1 MIVSIIIILFLL
13 QSLIL
18 LSYKSFNE
26 LSLRSLIVPGT
37 DDVEESARNA
47 KEVNKILSFQRIIL
61 VVLIILNT
69 SLLNIAF
76 NNFFEI
82 NEFATIVLSSLCALF
97 YLLVINTFLNLIPN
111 SVLSKLIILSI
122 LLKSIATKVNISNG
136 NSSISDS
143 GNDNSDELEVFE
155 AAGLSVDN
163 EEMEM
168 IKGILK
174 MDVVKVRE
182 IMKPRVDLVTIEEN
196 SDLNS
201 LTELISDS
209 GYSKIPVIGESI
221 DDVKGIVYA
230 KDTLKMHLGA
240 NKSLS
245 VSEIMRPAIFV
256 PESQNLEQLLS
267 EFQEKR
273 TRIAIVIDEHGGISG
288 LVTVTDL
295 IEEIVGELVD
305 EFDEAENSFYR
316 INQNNMI
323 VDAKVSISDLNDE
336 IGSSI
341 ELNGYDTIGGL
352 VYKELGKMPSVG
364 DRVSFEGIEIVV
376 QSTIGRR
383 IGKLR
388 IRTKEKRNVL
398 PFLFY

>member
-1 MIVSIIIILFLL
+1 MIISIIAILFLF

-18 LSYKSFNE
+18 LSYQSFND
-26 LSLRSLIVPGT
+26 LSLRSLIVPET

-47 KEVNKILSFQRIIL
+47 KEVNKILSIERIIL
-61 VVLIILNT
+61 LVLIILNT

-76 NNFFEI
+76 NNFLNI
-82 NEFATIVLSSLCALF
+82 NEMVTIILSSFSAFF
-97 YLLVINTFLNLIPN
+97 YLLAINTILNLIPN
-111 SVLSKLIILSI
+111 SFLSKFIIVSI
-122 LLKSIATKVNISNG
+122 FLKSITAKINLSNG
-136 NSSISDS
+136 NLSISDS
-143 GNDNSDELEVFE
+143 ENDNSDELEVFE

-163 EEMEM
+163 DEMEM

-182 IMKPRVDLVTIEEN
+182 IMKPRVDLVAIEEN
-196 SDLNS
+196 SNLNS
-201 LTELISDS
+201 LTELISES

-230 KDTLKMHLGA
+230 KDTLKMHLGV

-245 VSEIMRPAIFV
+245 ISEIMRPAIFV

-267 EFQEKR
+267 EFQDKR

-305 EFDEAENSFYR
+305 EFDEAENVFYR

-388 IRTKEKRNVL
+388 IRTK
-398 PFLFY
+398 

>member
-1 MIVSIIIILFLL
+1 MIVSIIVILFLL

-18 LSYKSFNE
+18 LSYKSFND
-26 LSLRSLIVPGT
+26 LSLRSLIVPET

-47 KEVNKILSFQRIIL
+47 KEVSKILSIERIIL
-61 VVLIILNT
+61 VILIILNT

-76 NNFFEI
+76 NNFLII
-82 NEFATIVLSSLCALF
+82 NYILTIILSSFSAFF
-97 YLLVINTFLNLIPN
+97 YLLAINTILNLIPN
-111 SVLSKLIILSI
+111 SVLSKFIIVSI
-122 LLKSIATKVNISNG
+122 LLKSITAKINLSNG

-143 GNDNSDELEVFE
+143 ENDNSDELEVFE

-163 EEMEM
+163 DEMEM

-182 IMKPRVDLVTIEEN
+182 IMKPRVDLVAIEEN
-196 SDLNS
+196 SNLNS
-201 LTELISDS
+201 LTELISES

-230 KDTLKMHLGA
+230 KDTLKMHLGV

-245 VSEIMRPAIFV
+245 ISEIMRPAIFV

-267 EFQEKR
+267 EFQDKR

-305 EFDEAENSFYR
+305 EFDEAENVFYR

-364 DRVSFEGIEIVV
+364 DRVSFEGIEIVI
-376 QSTIGRR
+376 QSTMGRR

-388 IRTKEKRNVL
+388 IRTK
-398 PFLFY
+398 

>member
-1 MIVSIIIILFLL
+1 MILAIILFLIL
-13 QSLIL
+13 VQFLIFS
-18 LSYKSFNE
+18 SYEFLNN
-26 LSLRSLIVPGT
+26 LPIRSLLIPET

-47 KEVNKILSFQRIIL
+47 KEVNKILSYLRVFIL
-61 VVLIILNT
+61 LLTVLTT
-69 SLLNIAF
+69 SLLHLLYSEYISSNQIL
-76 NNFFEI
+76 I
-82 NEFATIVLSSLCALF
+82 ITLSSITSILYLF
-97 YLLVINTFLNLIPN
+97 LLNLFF
-111 SVLSKLIILSI
+111 KLIPDIFLEKFIFISKIIKALSSKFVF
-122 LLKSIATKVNISNG
+122 LNG
-136 NSSISDS
+136 NSNF
-143 GNDNSDELEVFE
+143 NDEHKNGSDEIEVFE

-182 IMKPRVDLVTIEEN
+182 IMKPRVDLVAIEKN
-196 SDLNS
+196 SKLNN
-201 LTELISDS
+201 LTQLISDS

-230 KDTLKMHLGA
+230 KDTLKMHL
-240 NKSLS
+240 NTDKSLTI
-245 VSEIMRPAIFV
+245 SEIMRPAIFV

-267 EFQEKR
+267 EFQDKR

-305 EFDEAENSFYR
+305 EFDEAENIFYR
-316 INQNNMI
+316 INTNNLI

-341 ELNGYDTIGGL
+341 QINGYDTIGGL
-352 VYKELGKMPSVG
+352 VYKELGKMPAVG
-364 DRVSFEGIEIVV
+364 DKVSFEGIEIVV

-388 IRTKEKRNVL
+388 IRTK
-398 PFLFY
+398 

>member
-1 MIVSIIIILFLL
+1 MIVSIIVILFLL

-18 LSYKSFNE
+18 LSYKSFND
-26 LSLRSLIVPGT
+26 LSLRSLIVPET

-47 KEVNKILSFQRIIL
+47 KEVSKILSIERIIL
-61 VVLIILNT
+61 VILIILNT

-76 NNFFEI
+76 NNFLII
-82 NEFATIVLSSLCALF
+82 NYILTIILSSFSAFF
-97 YLLVINTFLNLIPN
+97 YLLAINTILNLIPN
-111 SVLSKLIILSI
+111 SVLSKFIIVSI
-122 LLKSIATKVNISNG
+122 LLKSITAKINLSNG

-143 GNDNSDELEVFE
+143 ENDNSDELEVFE

-163 EEMEM
+163 DEMEM

-182 IMKPRVDLVTIEEN
+182 IMKPRVDLVAIEEN
-196 SDLNS
+196 SNLNS
-201 LTELISDS
+201 LTELISES

-230 KDTLKMHLGA
+230 KDTLKMHLGV

-245 VSEIMRPAIFV
+245 ISEIMRPAIFV

-305 EFDEAENSFYR
+305 EFDEAENVFYR

-388 IRTKEKRNVL
+388 IRTK
-398 PFLFY
+398 

>member
-1 MIVSIIIILFLL
+1 MILIIILLLFLVQFL
-13 QSLIL
+13 IISSYESLNN
-18 LSYKSFNE
+18 LSI
-26 LSLRSLIVPGT
+26 RSLLIPET
-37 DDVEESARNA
+37 DDVEESAKNT
-47 KEVNKILSFQRIIL
+47 KEVNRILSYSRIL
-61 VVLIILNT
+61 VIITVVFTT
-69 SLLNIAF
+69 SLLH
-76 NNFFEI
+76 
-82 NEFATIVLSSLCALF
+82 LF
-97 YLLVINTFLNLIPN
+97 YSENTSSNQFILIAMSSITSILYLSFLNLFFKFIPEQILEKF
-111 SVLSKLIILSI
+111 VFVSKLIRFLSSK
-122 LLKSIATKVNISNG
+122 LYLNG
-136 NSSISDS
+136 NSNHNDLDNNGS
-143 GNDNSDELEVFE
+143 GELEVFE
-155 AAGLSVDN
+155 AAGLTVDN

-182 IMKPRVDLVTIEEN
+182 IMKPRVDLVAIEEG
-196 SDLNS
+196 SSLKK

-230 KDTLKMHLGA
+230 KDTLKLHL
-240 NKSLS
+240 NTDKSLTI
-245 VSEIMRPAIFV
+245 SEIMRPAIFV

-267 EFQEKR
+267 EFQDKR
-273 TRIAIVIDEHGGISG
+273 TRIAIVLDEHGGISG

-305 EFDEAENSFYR
+305 EFDEAENIFYR
-316 INQNNMI
+316 INSNNLI
-323 VDAKVSISDLNDE
+323 VDAKVSISELNNE

-341 ELNGYDTIGGL
+341 QINGYDTIGGL

-364 DRVSFEGIEIVV
+364 DKVSFAGIEIVV

-388 IRTKEKRNVL
+388 IKTK
-398 PFLFY
+398 

>member
-1 MIVSIIIILFLL
+1 MIISIIIILFLL

-26 LSLRSLIVPGT
+26 LSLRSLIVPET

-182 IMKPRVDLVTIEEN
+182 IMKPRVDLVAIEEN

-230 KDTLKMHLGA
+230 KGTLKMHLGA

-245 VSEIMRPAIFV
+245 LSDIMSRAIFV

-388 IRTKEKRNVL
+388 IRTK
-398 PFLFY
+398 

>member
-26 LSLRSLIVPGT
+26 LSLRSLIVPET

-136 NSSISDS
+136 NSNVSDS
-143 GNDNSDELEVFE
+143 ENDNSDELEVFE

-182 IMKPRVDLVTIEEN
+182 IMKPRVDLVAIEEN

-240 NKSLS
+240 NKSLTI
-245 VSEIMRPAIFV
+245 SEIMRPAIFV

-388 IRTKEKRNVL
+388 IRTK
-398 PFLFY
+398 

>member
-1 MIVSIIIILFLL
+1 MILAIILFLIL
-13 QSLIL
+13 VQFLIFS
-18 LSYKSFNE
+18 SYEFLNN
-26 LSLRSLIVPGT
+26 LPIRSLLIPET

-47 KEVNKILSFQRIIL
+47 KEVNKILSYLRVFIL
-61 VVLIILNT
+61 LLTVLTT
-69 SLLNIAF
+69 SLLHLLYSEYISSNQIL
-76 NNFFEI
+76 I
-82 NEFATIVLSSLCALF
+82 ITLSSITSILYLF
-97 YLLVINTFLNLIPN
+97 LLNLFF
-111 SVLSKLIILSI
+111 KLIPDIFLEKFIFISKIIKALSSKFVF
-122 LLKSIATKVNISNG
+122 LNG
-136 NSSISDS
+136 NSNF
-143 GNDNSDELEVFE
+143 NDEHKNGSDEIEVFE

-182 IMKPRVDLVTIEEN
+182 IMKPRVDLVAIEEG
-196 SDLNS
+196 SSLKK

-230 KDTLKMHLGA
+230 KDTLKLHL
-240 NKSLS
+240 NTDKSLTI
-245 VSEIMRPAIFV
+245 SEIMRPAIFV

-267 EFQEKR
+267 EFQDKR
-273 TRIAIVIDEHGGISG
+273 TRIAIVLDEHGGISG

-305 EFDEAENSFYR
+305 EFDEAENIFYR
-316 INQNNMI
+316 INSNNLI
-323 VDAKVSISDLNDE
+323 VDAKVSISELNNE

-341 ELNGYDTIGGL
+341 QINGYDTIGGL

-364 DRVSFEGIEIVV
+364 DKVSFAGIEIVV

-388 IRTKEKRNVL
+388 IKTK
-398 PFLFY
+398 

>member
-26 LSLRSLIVPGT
+26 LSLRSLIVPET

-136 NSSISDS
+136 NSSISES

-182 IMKPRVDLVTIEEN
+182 IMKPRVDLVAIEEN

-245 VSEIMRPAIFV
+245 ISEIMRPAIFV

-388 IRTKEKRNVL
+388 IRTK
-398 PFLFY
+398 

>member
-1 MIVSIIIILFLL
+1 MILIVILFLFSIQFL
-13 QSLIL
+13 LISSYESLNNLSIRTL
-18 LSYKSFNE
+18 L
-26 LSLRSLIVPGT
+26 VPET
-37 DDVEESARNA
+37 DDVEESAKNT
-47 KEVNKILSFQRIIL
+47 KEVNRILSYLRI
-61 VVLIILNT
+61 LIIIAVVFTT
-69 SLLNIAF
+69 SLLHIFYSENISSNQFILIA
-76 NNFFEI
+76 I
-82 NEFATIVLSSLCALF
+82 SSITSILYLS
-97 YLLVINTFLNLIPN
+97 VLNLFFKYIPEQ
-111 SVLSKLIILSI
+111 LLGKFIFISKLIRFLSSKFY
-122 LLKSIATKVNISNG
+122 LNG
-136 NSSISDS
+136 NSNSNHQENN
-143 GNDNSDELEVFE
+143 GSDELEVFE

-182 IMKPRVDLVTIEEN
+182 IMKPRVDLVAIEEDSN
-196 SDLNS
+196 LEK
-201 LTELISDS
+201 LTQLISDS

-230 KDTLKMHLGA
+230 KDTLKMHL
-240 NKSLS
+240 NTDKSLTI
-245 VSEIMRPAIFV
+245 SEIMRPAIFV

-267 EFQEKR
+267 EFQDKR

-305 EFDEAENSFYR
+305 EFDEAENTFYR
-316 INQNNMI
+316 INSNNLI
-323 VDAKVSISDLNDE
+323 VDAKVSISALNDE

-341 ELNGYDTIGGL
+341 QINGYDTVGGL

-364 DRVSFEGIEIVV
+364 DRVSFEGIEIVI
-376 QSTIGRR
+376 QSTLGRR

-388 IRTKEKRNVL
+388 VRTK
-398 PFLFY
+398 

>member
-1 MIVSIIIILFLL
+1 MIIVIILFLSFM
-13 QSLIL
+13 QFFIISSYESLNNL
-18 LSYKSFNE
+18 PV
-26 LSLRSLIVPGT
+26 RSLLIPET

-47 KEVNKILSFQRIIL
+47 KDVNKILSYIRILI
-61 VVLIILNT
+61 VLLAIFTT
-69 SLLNIAF
+69 SLLHLLYSEHISSNQIIVITLSSITSILYLF
-76 NNFFEI
+76 LLNFFFKLI
-82 NEFATIVLSSLCALF
+82 PDRFLKKFIFVAKIIKFLSSKF
-97 YLLVINTFLNLIPN
+97 IF
-111 SVLSKLIILSI
+111 
-122 LLKSIATKVNISNG
+122 NG
-136 NSSISDS
+136 NSNHKDE
-143 GNDNSDELEVFE
+143 DNNGSDELEVFE

-182 IMKPRVDLVTIEEN
+182 IMKPRVDLVAIEEN
-196 SDLNS
+196 SNLNK
-201 LTELISDS
+201 LTQLISDS

-221 DDVKGIVYA
+221 DEVKGILYA
-230 KDTLKMHLGA
+230 KDTLKMHL
-240 NKSLS
+240 NIDKSLTI
-245 VSEIMRPAIFV
+245 SEIMRPAIFV

-267 EFQEKR
+267 EFQDKR

-305 EFDEAENSFYR
+305 EFDEAENIFYR
-316 INQNNMI
+316 INTNNLI

-341 ELNGYDTIGGL
+341 QINGYDTIGGL

-364 DRVSFEGIEIVV
+364 DKVSFEGIEIVV

-388 IRTKEKRNVL
+388 IRTK
-398 PFLFY
+398 

>member
-1 MIVSIIIILFLL
+1 MIIAIIIISLILQLLFLL
-13 QSLIL
+13 
-18 LSYKSFNE
+18 SYQTFND
-26 LSLRSLIVPGT
+26 LSLRSFIITET

-47 KEVNKILSFQRIIL
+47 KEVNRILSLLRTVLI
-61 VVLIILNT
+61 VLIIINT
-69 SLLNIAF
+69 SLLNIAYL
-76 NNFFEI
+76 NYLDI
-82 NEFATIVLSSLCALF
+82 NEVLIIILSSFSSLF
-97 YLLVINTFLNLIPN
+97 YLLTVKTILSLIPN
-111 SVLSKLIILSI
+111 SVLGKFIIVSI
-122 LLKSIATKVNISNG
+122 LIKTIAGKINLTNG
-136 NSSISDS
+136 NSNVSDS
-143 GNDNSDELEVFE
+143 ENDNSDELEVFE

-182 IMKPRVDLVTIEEN
+182 IMKPRVDLVAIEEN

-230 KDTLKMHLGA
+230 KDTLKMHLGV

-245 VSEIMRPAIFV
+245 ISEIMRPAIFV

-305 EFDEAENSFYR
+305 EFDDAENSFYR

-388 IRTKEKRNVL
+388 IRTK
-398 PFLFY
+398 

>member
-18 LSYKSFNE
+18 LSYNSFNE
-26 LSLRSLIVPGT
+26 LSLRSLIVPET

-47 KEVNKILSFQRIIL
+47 KEVNKILSFLRIIL

-182 IMKPRVDLVTIEEN
+182 IMKPRVDLVAIEEN

-245 VSEIMRPAIFV
+245 ISEIMRPAIFV

-388 IRTKEKRNVL
+388 IRTK
-398 PFLFY
+398 

>member
-1 MIVSIIIILFLL
+1 MIISIIAILFLF

-18 LSYKSFNE
+18 LSYQSFND
-26 LSLRSLIVPGT
+26 LSLRSLIVPET

-182 IMKPRVDLVTIEEN
+182 IMKPRVDLVAIEEN

-245 VSEIMRPAIFV
+245 ISEIMRPAIFV

-267 EFQEKR
+267 EFQDKR

-305 EFDEAENSFYR
+305 EFDEAENVFYR

-352 VYKELGKMPSVG
+352 SL
-364 DRVSFEGIEIVV
+364 IHI
-376 QSTIGRR
+376 
-383 IGKLR
+383 
-388 IRTKEKRNVL
+388 
-398 PFLFY
+398 

>member
-1 MIVSIIIILFLL
+1 MIISMIILLLLL
-13 QSLIL
+13 QLLVL
-18 LSYKSFNE
+18 LSYQTFND
-26 LSLRSLIVPGT
+26 LSLRSLIIPET
-37 DDVEESARNA
+37 DDVEESTRNA
-47 KEVNKILSFQRIIL
+47 KEVNKILSVVRTILIVFII
-61 VVLIILNT
+61 INT
-69 SLLNIAF
+69 SLLNIAYL
-76 NNFFEI
+76 NYLDLNDLV
-82 NEFATIVLSSLCALF
+82 TIILSSFSSLF
-97 YLLVINTFLNLIPN
+97 FLLAINTIFNLIPN
-111 SVLSKLIILSI
+111 TVLGKFIFTSI
-122 LLKSIATKVNISNG
+122 LIKAIAAKINLTNG
-136 NSSISDS
+136 NSGVSDS
-143 GNDNSDELEVFE
+143 ENDNSDELEVFE

-182 IMKPRVDLVTIEEN
+182 IMKPRVDLVAIEEN
-196 SDLNS
+196 SNLNS

-230 KDTLKMHLGA
+230 KDTLKMHLGV

-245 VSEIMRPAIFV
+245 ISEIMRPAIYV

-305 EFDEAENSFYR
+305 EFDEAENIFYR

-323 VDAKVSISDLNDE
+323 VDARVSISDLNNE

-341 ELNGYDTIGGL
+341 ELNGYDTLGGL

-388 IRTKEKRNVL
+388 IRTK
-398 PFLFY
+398 

>member
-1 MIVSIIIILFLL
+1 MIIVIILFLSFM
-13 QSLIL
+13 QFFVISSYESLNN
-18 LSYKSFNE
+18 LSV
-26 LSLRSLIVPGT
+26 RSLLIPET

-47 KEVNKILSFQRIIL
+47 KEVNKILSYIRILI
-61 VVLIILNT
+61 VLLAIFTT
-69 SLLNIAF
+69 SLLHLLYS
-76 NNFFEI
+76 EHI
-82 NEFATIVLSSLCALF
+82 NSNQIIVITLSSITSILYLF
-97 YLLVINTFLNLIPN
+97 LLNFLFKLIPDRFLKKFIF
-111 SVLSKLIILSI
+111 VAKIIKFLSSKFIF
-122 LLKSIATKVNISNG
+122 NG
-136 NSSISDS
+136 NSNHKDEYNN
-143 GNDNSDELEVFE
+143 GSDELEVFE

-182 IMKPRVDLVTIEEN
+182 IMKPRVDLVAIEEN
-196 SDLNS
+196 SNLNK
-201 LTELISDS
+201 LTQLISDS
-209 GYSKIPVIGESI
+209 GYSKIPVIGETI
-221 DDVKGIVYA
+221 DEVKGILYA
-230 KDTLKMHLGA
+230 KDTLKMHL
-240 NKSLS
+240 NTDKSLTI
-245 VSEIMRPAIFV
+245 SEIMRPAIFV

-267 EFQEKR
+267 EFQDKR

-305 EFDEAENSFYR
+305 EFDEAENIFYR
-316 INQNNMI
+316 INSNNLI

-341 ELNGYDTIGGL
+341 QINGYDTIGGL
-352 VYKELGKMPSVG
+352 VYKELGKMPAVG
-364 DRVSFEGIEIVV
+364 DKVSFEGIEIVV

-388 IRTKEKRNVL
+388 IRTK
-398 PFLFY
+398 

>member
-1 MIVSIIIILFLL
+1 MIIVIILFL
-13 QSLIL
+13 SLMQFFIIS
-18 LSYKSFNE
+18 SYE
-26 LSLRSLIVPGT
+26 SLNNLPVRSLLIPET

-47 KEVNKILSFQRIIL
+47 KEVNKILSYIRILI
-61 VVLIILNT
+61 VLLAIFTT
-69 SLLNIAF
+69 SLLHLLYSEHISSNQIIVITLSSITSILYLF
-76 NNFFEI
+76 LLNFFFKLI
-82 NEFATIVLSSLCALF
+82 PDRFLKKFIFVAKIIKFLSSKF
-97 YLLVINTFLNLIPN
+97 IF
-111 SVLSKLIILSI
+111 
-122 LLKSIATKVNISNG
+122 NG
-136 NSSISDS
+136 NSSHKDE
-143 GNDNSDELEVFE
+143 DNNGSDELEVFE

-182 IMKPRVDLVTIEEN
+182 IMKPRVDLVAIEEN
-196 SDLNS
+196 SNLNK
-201 LTELISDS
+201 LTQLISDS
-209 GYSKIPVIGESI
+209 GYSKIPVIGETI
-221 DDVKGIVYA
+221 DEVKGILYA
-230 KDTLKMHLGA
+230 KDTLKMHL
-240 NKSLS
+240 NTDKSLTI
-245 VSEIMRPAIFV
+245 SEIMRPAIFV

-267 EFQEKR
+267 EFQDKR

-305 EFDEAENSFYR
+305 EFDEAENIFYR
-316 INQNNMI
+316 INSNNLI

-341 ELNGYDTIGGL
+341 QINGYDTIGGL
-352 VYKELGKMPSVG
+352 VYKELGKMPAVG
-364 DRVSFEGIEIVV
+364 DKVSFEGIEIVV

-388 IRTKEKRNVL
+388 IRTK
-398 PFLFY
+398 

>member
-1 MIVSIIIILFLL
+1 MIISIIVILFLL

-18 LSYKSFNE
+18 LSYQSFND
-26 LSLRSLIVPGT
+26 LSLRSLIVPET

-47 KEVNKILSFQRIIL
+47 KEVNKILSIERIIL
-61 VVLIILNT
+61 LVLIILNT

-76 NNFFEI
+76 NDFLNI
-82 NEFATIVLSSLCALF
+82 NEMATIILSSFSAFF
-97 YLLVINTFLNLIPN
+97 YLLAINTILNLIPN
-111 SVLSKLIILSI
+111 SFLSKFIIVSI
-122 LLKSIATKVNISNG
+122 LLKSITAKINLSNG
-136 NSSISDS
+136 NLSISDS
-143 GNDNSDELEVFE
+143 ENDNSDELEVFE

-163 EEMEM
+163 DEMEM

-182 IMKPRVDLVTIEEN
+182 IMKPRVDLVAIEEN
-196 SDLNS
+196 SNLNS
-201 LTELISDS
+201 LTELISES

-230 KDTLKMHLGA
+230 KDTLKMHLGV

-245 VSEIMRPAIFV
+245 ISEIMRPAIFV

-267 EFQEKR
+267 EFQDKR

-305 EFDEAENSFYR
+305 EFDEAENVFYR

-388 IRTKEKRNVL
+388 IRTK
-398 PFLFY
+398 

>member
-1 MIVSIIIILFLL
+1 MIVTIIIILFLL
-13 QSLIL
+13 QPLIL

-26 LSLRSLIVPGT
+26 LSLRSLIVPET

-111 SVLSKLIILSI
+111 SVLSKLIIISI

-182 IMKPRVDLVTIEEN
+182 IMKPRVDLVAIEEN

-245 VSEIMRPAIFV
+245 ISEIMRPAIFV

-388 IRTKEKRNVL
+388 IRTK
-398 PFLFY
+398 

>member
-1 MIVSIIIILFLL
+1 MIIVIILFLSFM
-13 QSLIL
+13 QFFVISSYESLNN
-18 LSYKSFNE
+18 LSV
-26 LSLRSLIVPGT
+26 RSLLIPET

-47 KEVNKILSFQRIIL
+47 KEVNKILSYIRILI
-61 VVLIILNT
+61 VLLAIFTT
-69 SLLNIAF
+69 SLLHLLYSEHISSNQI
-76 NNFFEI
+76 
-82 NEFATIVLSSLCALF
+82 IVITLSSITSILYLF
-97 YLLVINTFLNLIPN
+97 LLNFLFKLIPDRFLKKFIF
-111 SVLSKLIILSI
+111 VAKIIKFLSSKFIF
-122 LLKSIATKVNISNG
+122 NG
-136 NSSISDS
+136 NSSHKDE
-143 GNDNSDELEVFE
+143 DNNGSDELEVFE

-182 IMKPRVDLVTIEEN
+182 IMKPRVDLVAIEEN
-196 SDLNS
+196 SNLNK
-201 LTELISDS
+201 LTQLISDS
-209 GYSKIPVIGESI
+209 GYSKIPVIGETI
-221 DDVKGIVYA
+221 DEVKGILYA
-230 KDTLKMHLGA
+230 KDTLKMHL
-240 NKSLS
+240 NTDKSLTI
-245 VSEIMRPAIFV
+245 SEIMRPAIFV

-267 EFQEKR
+267 EFQDKR

-305 EFDEAENSFYR
+305 EFDEAENIFYR
-316 INQNNMI
+316 INSNNLI

-341 ELNGYDTIGGL
+341 QINGYDTIGGL
-352 VYKELGKMPSVG
+352 VYKELGKMPAVG
-364 DRVSFEGIEIVV
+364 DKVSFEGIEIVV

-388 IRTKEKRNVL
+388 IRTK
-398 PFLFY
+398 

>member
-1 MIVSIIIILFLL
+1 MILAVILFLL
-13 QSLIL
+13 ILQFLLVSSYESLNN
-18 LSYKSFNE
+18 LSV
-26 LSLRSLIVPGT
+26 RSLFIPET
-37 DDVEESARNA
+37 DDVEESTKNA
-47 KEVNKILSFQRIIL
+47 KEVNRILSFIRFLMVI
-61 VVLIILNT
+61 LIILT
-69 SLLNIAF
+69 TTLIQLVYS
-76 NNFFEI
+76 NFFDQGQFFI
-82 NEFATIVLSSLCALF
+82 IIMSAFTSVF
-97 YLLVINTFLNLIPN
+97 YLLIFNAFFNLISTKYLEKFIFVSRLLRPI
-111 SVLSKLIILSI
+111 SSRLSL
-122 LLKSIATKVNISNG
+122 SNG
-136 NSSISDS
+136 SSNFSDTES
-143 GNDNSDELEVFE
+143 ENSDELEVFE

-182 IMKPRVDLVTIEEN
+182 IMKPRVDLIAIEEN
-196 SDLNS
+196 SNLNE
-201 LTELISDS
+201 LTQLISDS
-209 GYSKIPVIGESI
+209 GYSKIPVIGETI

-230 KDTLKMHLGA
+230 KDTLKMHLDT
-240 NKSLS
+240 NKSIS
-245 VSEIMRPAIFV
+245 ISEILRPAIFV

-267 EFQEKR
+267 EFQDKR

-305 EFDEAENSFYR
+305 EFDEAENVFYR
-316 INQNNMI
+316 INQNNLV

-341 ELNGYDTIGGL
+341 QINGYDTIGGL
-352 VYKELGKMPSVG
+352 VYKELGKMPAVG

-388 IRTKEKRNVL
+388 IRTK
-398 PFLFY
+398 

>member
-1 MIVSIIIILFLL
+1 MIIVIILFL
-13 QSLIL
+13 SLMQFFIIS
-18 LSYKSFNE
+18 SYE
-26 LSLRSLIVPGT
+26 SLNNLPVRSLLIPET

-47 KEVNKILSFQRIIL
+47 KEVNKILSYIRILI
-61 VVLIILNT
+61 VLLAIFTT
-69 SLLNIAF
+69 SLLHLLYSEHISSNQIIVITLSSITSILYLF
-76 NNFFEI
+76 LLNFFFKLI
-82 NEFATIVLSSLCALF
+82 PDRFLKKFIFVAKIIKFLSSKF
-97 YLLVINTFLNLIPN
+97 IF
-111 SVLSKLIILSI
+111 
-122 LLKSIATKVNISNG
+122 NG
-136 NSSISDS
+136 NSSHKDE
-143 GNDNSDELEVFE
+143 DNNGSDELEVFE

-182 IMKPRVDLVTIEEN
+182 IMKPRVDLVAIEEN
-196 SDLNS
+196 SNLNK
-201 LTELISDS
+201 LTQLISDS
-209 GYSKIPVIGESI
+209 GYSKIPVIGETI
-221 DDVKGIVYA
+221 DEVKGILYA
-230 KDTLKMHLGA
+230 KDTLKMHL
-240 NKSLS
+240 NTDKSLTI
-245 VSEIMRPAIFV
+245 SEIMRPAIFV

-267 EFQEKR
+267 EFQDKR

-305 EFDEAENSFYR
+305 EFDEAENIFYR
-316 INQNNMI
+316 INTNNLI

-341 ELNGYDTIGGL
+341 QINGYDTIGGL
-352 VYKELGKMPSVG
+352 VYKELGKMPAVG
-364 DRVSFEGIEIVV
+364 DKVSFEGIEIVV

-388 IRTKEKRNVL
+388 IRTK
-398 PFLFY
+398 

>member
-1 MIVSIIIILFLL
+1 MILAVILFLL
-13 QSLIL
+13 ILQFLLVSSYESLNN
-18 LSYKSFNE
+18 LSV
-26 LSLRSLIVPGT
+26 RSLFIPET
-37 DDVEESARNA
+37 DDVEESTKNA
-47 KEVNKILSFQRIIL
+47 KEVNRILSFIRFLMVI
-61 VVLIILNT
+61 LIILT
-69 SLLNIAF
+69 TTLIQLVYS
-76 NNFFEI
+76 NFFDQGQFFI
-82 NEFATIVLSSLCALF
+82 IIMSAFTSVF
-97 YLLVINTFLNLIPN
+97 YLLIFNAFFNLISTKYLKKFIFVSRLLRPI
-111 SVLSKLIILSI
+111 SSRLSL
-122 LLKSIATKVNISNG
+122 SNG
-136 NSSISDS
+136 SSNFSDTES
-143 GNDNSDELEVFE
+143 ENSDELEVFE

-182 IMKPRVDLVTIEEN
+182 IMKPRVDLIAIEEN
-196 SDLNS
+196 SNLNE
-201 LTELISDS
+201 LTQLISDS
-209 GYSKIPVIGESI
+209 GYSKIPVIGETI

-230 KDTLKMHLGA
+230 KDTLKMHLDT
-240 NKSLS
+240 NKSIS
-245 VSEIMRPAIFV
+245 ISEILRPAIFV

-267 EFQEKR
+267 EFQDKR

-305 EFDEAENSFYR
+305 EFDEAENAFYR

-376 QSTIGRR
+376 QSTMGRR

-388 IRTKEKRNVL
+388 IRTK
-398 PFLFY
+398 

>member
-1 MIVSIIIILFLL
+1 MIILLLLL
-13 QSLIL
+13 QLLVL
-18 LSYKSFNE
+18 LSYQTFND
-26 LSLRSLIVPGT
+26 LSLRSLIIPET
-37 DDVEESARNA
+37 DDVEESTRNA
-47 KEVNKILSFQRIIL
+47 KEVNKILSVVRTILIVFII
-61 VVLIILNT
+61 INT
-69 SLLNIAF
+69 SLLNIAYL
-76 NNFFEI
+76 NYLDLNDLV
-82 NEFATIVLSSLCALF
+82 TIILSSFSSLF
-97 YLLVINTFLNLIPN
+97 FLLAINTIFNLIPN
-111 SVLSKLIILSI
+111 TVLGKFIFTSI
-122 LLKSIATKVNISNG
+122 LIKAIAAKINLTNG
-136 NSSISDS
+136 NSGVSDS
-143 GNDNSDELEVFE
+143 ENDNSDELEVFE

-182 IMKPRVDLVTIEEN
+182 IMKPRVDLVAIEEN
-196 SDLNS
+196 SNLNS

-230 KDTLKMHLGA
+230 KDTLKMHLGV

-245 VSEIMRPAIFV
+245 ISEIMRPAIYV

-305 EFDEAENSFYR
+305 EFDEAENIFYR

-323 VDAKVSISDLNDE
+323 VDARVSISDLNNE

-341 ELNGYDTIGGL
+341 ELNGYDTLGGL

-388 IRTKEKRNVL
+388 IRTK
-398 PFLFY
+398 

>member
-1 MIVSIIIILFLL
+1 MILIVILFLFSIQFL
-13 QSLIL
+13 LISSYESLNNLSIRTL
-18 LSYKSFNE
+18 L
-26 LSLRSLIVPGT
+26 VPET
-37 DDVEESARNA
+37 DDVEESAKNT
-47 KEVNKILSFQRIIL
+47 KEVNRILSYLRI
-61 VVLIILNT
+61 LIIIDVVFTT
-69 SLLNIAF
+69 SLLHIFYSENISSNQFLLIA
-76 NNFFEI
+76 
-82 NEFATIVLSSLCALF
+82 LSSITSIL
-97 YLLVINTFLNLIPN
+97 YLSVINLFFKFIPEQFLGKFIFI
-111 SVLSKLIILSI
+111 SKLIRFLSS
-122 LLKSIATKVNISNG
+122 KFYMNG
-136 NSSISDS
+136 NPNSNHQENN
-143 GNDNSDELEVFE
+143 GSDELEVFE

-182 IMKPRVDLVTIEEN
+182 IMKPRVDLVAIEED
-196 SDLNS
+196 SDLEK
-201 LTELISDS
+201 LTQLISDS
-209 GYSKIPVIGESI
+209 EYSKIPVIGESM

-230 KDTLKMHLGA
+230 KDTLKMHL
-240 NKSLS
+240 NTDKSLT

-267 EFQEKR
+267 EFQDKR
-273 TRIAIVIDEHGGISG
+273 TRIAIVLDEHGGISG

-305 EFDEAENSFYR
+305 EFDEAENIFYR
-316 INQNNMI
+316 INPNNLI
-323 VDAKVSISDLNDE
+323 VDAKVSISDLNNE

-341 ELNGYDTIGGL
+341 QINGYDTIGGL

-364 DRVSFEGIEIVV
+364 DKVSFEGIEIVV

-388 IRTKEKRNVL
+388 IRTK
-398 PFLFY
+398 

>member
-1 MIVSIIIILFLL
+1 MIISIIIILFLL

-26 LSLRSLIVPGT
+26 LSLRSLIVPET

-182 IMKPRVDLVTIEEN
+182 IMKPRVDLVAIEEN

-245 VSEIMRPAIFV
+245 ISEIMRPAIFV

-323 VDAKVSISDLNDE
+323 VDANVSISDLNDE

-388 IRTKEKRNVL
+388 IRTK
-398 PFLFY
+398 

>member
-1 MIVSIIIILFLL
+1 M
-13 QSLIL
+13 
-18 LSYKSFNE
+18 SYKSFND
-26 LSLRSLIVPGT
+26 LSLRSLIVPET

-47 KEVNKILSFQRIIL
+47 KEVSKILSIERIIL
-61 VVLIILNT
+61 VILIILNT

-76 NNFFEI
+76 NNFLII
-82 NEFATIVLSSLCALF
+82 NYILTIILSSFSAFF
-97 YLLVINTFLNLIPN
+97 YLLAINTILNLIPN
-111 SVLSKLIILSI
+111 SVLSKFIIVSI
-122 LLKSIATKVNISNG
+122 FLKSITAKINLSNG

-143 GNDNSDELEVFE
+143 ENDNSDELEVFE

-163 EEMEM
+163 DEMEM

-182 IMKPRVDLVTIEEN
+182 IMKPRVDLVAIEEN
-196 SDLNS
+196 SNLNS
-201 LTELISDS
+201 LTELISES

-230 KDTLKMHLGA
+230 KDTLKMHLGV

-245 VSEIMRPAIFV
+245 ISEIMRPAIFV

-305 EFDEAENSFYR
+305 EFDEAENVFYR

-388 IRTKEKRNVL
+388 IRTK
-398 PFLFY
+398 

>member
-1 MIVSIIIILFLL
+1 MIISIIVILFLL

-18 LSYKSFNE
+18 LSYQSFND
-26 LSLRSLIVPGT
+26 LSLRSLIVPET

-47 KEVNKILSFQRIIL
+47 KEVNKILSIERILL
-61 VVLIILNT
+61 VVLIIINT

-76 NNFFEI
+76 NNFLNI
-82 NEFATIVLSSLCALF
+82 NEMATIILSSFSAFF
-97 YLLVINTFLNLIPN
+97 YLLAINTILNLIPN
-111 SVLSKLIILSI
+111 SLLSKFIIVSI
-122 LLKSIATKVNISNG
+122 FLKSITAKINLSNG
-136 NSSISDS
+136 NLSISDS
-143 GNDNSDELEVFE
+143 ENDNSDELEVFE

-163 EEMEM
+163 DEMEM

-182 IMKPRVDLVTIEEN
+182 IMKPRVDLVAIEEN
-196 SDLNS
+196 SNLNS
-201 LTELISDS
+201 LTELISES

-230 KDTLKMHLGA
+230 KDTLKMHLGV

-245 VSEIMRPAIFV
+245 ISEIMRPAIFV

-267 EFQEKR
+267 EFQDKR

-305 EFDEAENSFYR
+305 EFDEAENVFYR

-388 IRTKEKRNVL
+388 IRTK
-398 PFLFY
+398 

>member
-1 MIVSIIIILFLL
+1 MILAIILFLL
-13 QSLIL
+13 IIQFLLVSSYESLNN
-18 LSYKSFNE
+18 LSV
-26 LSLRSLIVPGT
+26 RSKYIPET
-37 DDVEESARNA
+37 DDVEESTKNT
-47 KEVNKILSFQRIIL
+47 KEVNKILSFIRFSM
-61 VVLIILNT
+61 VVLIVLTTTLFQLLYLNYFEQGKIFIIIISSFS
-69 SLLNIAF
+69 SLL
-76 NNFFEI
+76 
-82 NEFATIVLSSLCALF
+82 
-97 YLLVINTFLNLIPN
+97 YLLIFNTFFNLISNKYLEKFIFVSRLIKPI
-111 SVLSKLIILSI
+111 SSRLSF
-122 LLKSIATKVNISNG
+122 SNG
-136 NSSISDS
+136 NSSFSDS
-143 GNDNSDELEVFE
+143 ENENSDELEVFE

-182 IMKPRVDLVTIEEN
+182 IMKPRVDLVAIEEN
-196 SDLNS
+196 SNLNM
-201 LTELISDS
+201 LTQLISDS
-209 GYSKIPVIGESI
+209 GYSKIPVIGETI

-230 KDTLKMHLGA
+230 KDTLKMHLDK

-245 VSEIMRPAIFV
+245 ISEIMRPAIFV

-267 EFQEKR
+267 EFQDKR

-305 EFDEAENSFYR
+305 EFDEAENVFYR
-316 INQNNMI
+316 INKNNLV
-323 VDAKVSISDLNDE
+323 VDAKASISDLNDE

-341 ELNGYDTIGGL
+341 QINGYDTIGGL
-352 VYKELGKMPSVG
+352 VYKELGKMPVVG

-388 IRTKEKRNVL
+388 IRTK
-398 PFLFY
+398 